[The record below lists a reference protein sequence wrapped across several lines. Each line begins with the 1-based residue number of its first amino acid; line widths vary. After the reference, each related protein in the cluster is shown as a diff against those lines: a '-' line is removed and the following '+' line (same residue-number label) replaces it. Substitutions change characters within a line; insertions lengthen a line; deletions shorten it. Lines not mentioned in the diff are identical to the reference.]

1 MAGSNVF
8 LNELFAMEYLNFCK
22 AGELPA
28 CASLEVLNI
37 LEAQKKRQTVNHVTV
52 KTEGEPGRENE
63 IDKFGYLTP
72 NRSTRQT
79 PHFLAIIRQDLFFRH
94 LNFLVNGELSY
105 SERHKDVLVTTAV
118 NQKENTRAD
127 RSNTKTDKA
136 QEAKTTGTEG
146 ASQRESNKEKWPRV
160 TDFYFFPNAKQV
172 PVSAAAEY
180 LTITGVTMFLTL
192 LYICYLSGF
201 FSHPSPGTFIPIF
214 LGAVLFGLI
223 IGFMIWMPFK
233 MFSMMH
239 KAKKNLSVHKTMDKR
254 TKILLE
260 AFEET
265 TINDKSHSTAQAA
278 TDTAKEF
285 KECFDYEYFYGQLMT
300 KLQALIYSEHRES
313 LPVYTGKDALSFL
326 DDIMDFHS
334 DLSLKVKRKVP
345 LPQGMGVILQ
355 VGGYTY
361 RLRNGQI
368 KRKHERFLITLQKTA
383 ADELSFPF
391 EITNLY
397 IP

>member
-118 NQKENTRAD
+118 NQKENNRAD

-136 QEAKTTGTEG
+136 QEAKTSDYKKICGTPSSYIYTLAHFWAQSSARNPNDFFDE
-146 ASQRESNKEKWPRV
+146 V
-160 TDFYFFPNAKQV
+160 TDKVHMIYNTDEKSVAKKILSEEPFV
-172 PVSAAAEY
+172 FVIVSRKTYDSQKELFIQKGYELVTEETGSWYMNEMNRKIAAEEKKFK
-180 LTITGVTMFLTL
+180 LDEKN
-192 LYICYLSGF
+192 S
-201 FSHPSPGTFIPIF
+201 IPQI
-214 LGAVLFGLI
+214 A
-223 IGFMIWMPFK
+223 
-233 MFSMMH
+233 
-239 KAKKNLSVHKTMDKR
+239 
-254 TKILLE
+254 
-260 AFEET
+260 
-265 TINDKSHSTAQAA
+265 
-278 TDTAKEF
+278 EF
-285 KECFDYEYFYGQLMT
+285 
-300 KLQALIYSEHRES
+300 
-313 LPVYTGKDALSFL
+313 TGKDE
-326 DDIMDFHS
+326 IS
-334 DLSLKVKRKVP
+334 DADKFYYANLEK
-345 LPQGMGVILQ
+345 
-355 VGGYTY
+355 
-361 RLRNGQI
+361 
-368 KRKHERFLITLQKTA
+368 LI
-383 ADELSFPF
+383 
-391 EITNLY
+391 
-397 IP
+397 

>member
-22 AGELPA
+22 AGSPPA

-37 LEAQKKRQTVNHVTV
+37 LEAQKKRQTDNHVTV

-63 IDKFGYLTP
+63 INKFGYLTP

-79 PHFLAIIRQDLFFRH
+79 PHYLAIIRQNLFFRR

-105 SERHKDVLVTTAV
+105 SKRHKDVLVTTAV
-118 NQKENTRAD
+118 NQKEY
-127 RSNTKTDKA
+127 S
-136 QEAKTTGTEG
+136 G
-146 ASQRESNKEKWPRV
+146 EKWPRI
-160 TDFYFFPNAKQV
+160 TDFYFFPNARQV
-172 PVSAAAEY
+172 PVSATAEY
-180 LTITGVTMFLTL
+180 VIITGVTMFLTL

-201 FSHPSPGTFIPIF
+201 FSHPSPGAFIPIL
-214 LGAVLFGLI
+214 LGALLFGLI
-223 IGFMIWMPFK
+223 MGFMIWMPFK

-239 KAKKNLSVHKTMDKR
+239 KAKKNLSVHKTTDKR
-254 TKILLE
+254 TQMLLK

-265 TINDKSHSTAQAA
+265 NKKDNFHSAAQSA
-278 TDTAKEF
+278 TDTVTDF
-285 KECFDYEYFYGQLMT
+285 MECFDYEYFYGQLMT
-300 KLQALIYSEHRES
+300 KLQALIYSEQREN
-313 LPVYTGKDALSFL
+313 LLFYTGKDALSFL

-334 DLSLKVKRKVP
+334 DLRLKIKKKVP
-345 LPQGMGVILQ
+345 LSQGTGVILQ

-361 RLRNGQI
+361 RLKNGQI
-368 KRKHERFLITLQKTA
+368 KRKHERFLITLQKA
-383 ADELSFPF
+383 APDELCFPF
-391 EITNLY
+391 VITDLY